1 MILIVSPTT
10 MDRIDMQLIPTGAVF
25 ENVPVQDFPAWAAT
39 DHKLFEVTGHI
50 GCWCNPD
57 VFAYSDENEDG
68 LAAYW
73 TVDHHYV
80 Q

>member
-1 MILIVSPTT
+1 
-10 MDRIDMQLIPTGAVF
+10 MDRIDMQFIPTGAVF
-25 ENVPVQDFPAWAAT
+25 DYVPQQDQPEWAGQ
-39 DHKLFEVTGHI
+39 HRVFETTGKI